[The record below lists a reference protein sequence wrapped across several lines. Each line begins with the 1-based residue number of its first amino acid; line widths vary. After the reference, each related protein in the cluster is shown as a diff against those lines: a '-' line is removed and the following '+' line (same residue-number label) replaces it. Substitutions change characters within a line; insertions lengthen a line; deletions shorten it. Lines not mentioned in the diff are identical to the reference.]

1 MLSPTDL
8 LRLPYTADLT
18 EGGIEYAL
26 RSLAYSFDRAGTSPY
41 DRLRRTVANVA
52 VEIAFRR
59 YLSKQ
64 NIPFEVKA
72 AAPFTDRERYD
83 VLLGGQRC
91 DLKSYL
97 ISHRGQ
103 IAEMRHDPS
112 VLLNAP
118 ALVPSDQHSGDGHLR
133 NDIYI
138 FGFLAGLI
146 AASQA
151 DLKKAIETKQPH
163 YLVHVMPEA
172 WRKPTSW
179 NPLGALILKSDS
191 AEELLVEINGQDGA
205 REMKR
210 RVISLPPKTKINL
223 DESFYSISSIHI
235 RRVADARVGIK
246 CESIKEAYVIQPAEW
261 GNIWVYGLEIFL
273 AGYLSYEE
281 FGQRAVALA
290 PNSKVFQYEH
300 TRVKNLSLP
309 VSSLKPMQKLF
320 KPNSVSRPFLR

>member
-1 MLSPTDL
+1 MLSPSDL
-8 LRLPYTADLT
+8 LRLPYTPDLT
-18 EGGIEYAL
+18 EGGIAYAL
-26 RSLAYSFDRAGTSPY
+26 RSLAYSFERVGTSPY
-41 DRLRRTVANVA
+41 DRLRRTVASVA

-59 YLSKQ
+59 YLSQQ

-83 VLLGGQRC
+83 VSLGGRRC

-97 ISHRGQ
+97 ISHRSQ
-103 IAEMRHDPS
+103 IAEMHRNPS
-112 VLLNAP
+112 VLLNAT
-118 ALVPSDQHSGDGHLR
+118 ALVPADQHAGDGHFR

-138 FGFLAGLI
+138 FGFLAGII

-163 YLVHVMPEA
+163 YLVHVLPEA

-179 NPLGALILKSDS
+179 NPLGALTLKSDS
-191 AEELLVEINGQDGA
+191 GEELLVEINGQAEA
-205 REMKR
+205 RELKR
-210 RVISLPPKTKINL
+210 RVISLPPKTKVAV

-235 RRVADARVGIK
+235 RRLSDARIGIK
-246 CESIKEAYVIQPAEW
+246 CESIKEAHVIQPAEW
-261 GNIWVYGLEIFL
+261 GNIWVYGMEIFL
-273 AGYLSYEE
+273 AGFLPYED

-309 VSSLKPMQKLF
+309 VSNLKPMQKLF
-320 KPNSVSRPFLR
+320 TGS

>member
-26 RSLAYSFDRAGTSPY
+26 RSLAYSFERVSASPY

-52 VEIAFRR
+52 VELAFRR
-59 YLSKQ
+59 YLSQQ

-83 VLLGGQRC
+83 VSLGGQRC

-103 IAEMRHDPS
+103 ITEMRNDPS
-112 VLLNAP
+112 VILNAP
-118 ALVPSDQHSGDGHLR
+118 ALVPADQHAGDGHLR

-163 YLVHVMPEA
+163 YLVHVMPET
-172 WRKPTSW
+172 WRKPASW
-179 NPLGALILKSDS
+179 NPLGALTLKSDS
-191 AEELLVEINGQDGA
+191 AEELLVEINGQAEA

-210 RVISLPPKTKINL
+210 KVISLPPKTKINL
-223 DESFYSISSIHI
+223 DDSFYSISSIHI
-235 RRVADARVGIK
+235 RRVAEARVGIK

-300 TRVKNLSLP
+300 TRVKNFSLP

-320 KPNSVSRPFLR
+320 KPNSVSHPFLR